1 MKKIL
6 ALALAVM
13 MVLSMAA
20 CTNNDNNGTTTAETT
35 EAQGHN
41 PSSALEVL
49 ESIWA
54 AYAEDEK
61 FPVIG
66 GSIDPETGN
75 AANMEGP
82 GSYDMA
88 QAENLSNNLLIPAE
102 ELDNVDE
109 AATMIHMM
117 NANTFTCGVVHLKD
131 GANAEA
137 FAEAMQAAIQG
148 NQWMCGFPDKL
159 MIGTMGNYVL
169 VAFGVNDAMD
179 PFQEHLGT
187 VYSGIQIAYD
197 EAIAG

>member
-6 ALALAVM
+6 SLVLAVM

-20 CTNNDNNGTTTAETT
+20 CTNNDNGTTTAGTT

-41 PSSALEVL
+41 PGSSLEIL
-49 ESIWA
+49 ENVWA

-61 FPVIG
+61 FAVIG

-82 GSYDMA
+82 GNYDMA
-88 QAENLSNNLLIPAE
+88 QAENLTYNLLIPADQ
-102 ELDNVDE
+102 LANVDE

-117 NANTFTCGVVHLKD
+117 NANTFTGGVVHLTD
-131 GANAEA
+131 GADVEA
-137 FAEAMQAAIQG
+137 FVDALRTAIQG

-159 MIGTMGNYVL
+159 VIGTIGNYVL
-169 VAFGVNDAMD
+169 VAFGLNDAMD

-197 EAIAG
+197 EVIGG

>member
-6 ALALAVM
+6 ALALAAM

-20 CTNNDNNGTTTAETT
+20 CTNNDNGTTTAGTT

-41 PSSALEVL
+41 PGSSLEIL
-49 ESIWA
+49 ENVWA
-54 AYAEDEK
+54 AYAENEK
-61 FPVIG
+61 FAVIG

-88 QAENLSNNLLIPAE
+88 QAENLTYNLLIPADQ
-102 ELDNVDE
+102 LANVDE
-109 AATMIHMM
+109 AATMVHMM
-117 NANTFTCGVVHLKD
+117 NANTFTCGVVHLKEGTSVD
-131 GANAEA
+131 A
-137 FAEAMQAAIQG
+137 FVEAMRTAIQG

-159 MIGTMGNYVL
+159 VIGTIGNYVL

-187 VYSGIQIAYD
+187 VYTGIQIAYD

>member
-6 ALALAVM
+6 ALALAAV

-20 CTNNDNNGTTTAETT
+20 CTNNDGNGTTAGTTA
-35 EAQGHN
+35 AQHN
-41 PSSALEVL
+41 VTNALEIL
-49 ESIWA
+49 ENVWA
-54 AYAEDEK
+54 AYAEEEK
-61 FPVIG
+61 FAVIG

-88 QAENLSNNLLIPAE
+88 QAENLTYNLLIPAE
-102 ELDNVDE
+102 ELANVDE

-117 NANTFTCGVVHLKD
+117 NANTFTCGVVHLTES
-131 GANAEA
+131 ANVET
-137 FAEAMQAAIQG
+137 FVDTLRNAIQN

-159 MIGTMGNYVL
+159 VIGTMGSYVL
-169 VAFGVNDAMD
+169 VAYGVNDAMD

-187 VYSGIQIAYD
+187 VYSNIQIAYD
-197 EAIAG
+197 EVIGG